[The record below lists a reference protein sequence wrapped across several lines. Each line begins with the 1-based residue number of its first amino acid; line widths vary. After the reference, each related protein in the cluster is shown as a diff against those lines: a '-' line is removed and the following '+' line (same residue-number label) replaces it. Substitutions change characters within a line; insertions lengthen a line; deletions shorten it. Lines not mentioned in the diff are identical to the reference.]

1 MRFLRQLGNEGGA
14 PIVPRE
20 LYSLT
25 DAGGGFFLADHPAVF
40 ELDDAVAEGGVA
52 LRVRDLND
60 RGAGVVEAF
69 EELHDFV
76 ALRGVEIAG
85 GLVSEDQLRILN
97 HRARYAHELLLS
109 AGKLV
114 GEEVFLADDVEAIED
129 VADEADALLVRNIF
143 IRKRDFE
150 ILENGEI
157 VDQVI
162 ALENEA
168 DVRFVQ
174 LVAFLDVEFVDRLI
188 VEVVFAAPRAV
199 EHADDAEQ
207 SGFSRA
213 GRTHEGDE
221 FALLNVQRDAAQHKK
236 LAAASLENLLEISQL
251 NQRFHK
257 ISLSLKWTC
266 SSVPA
271 IQASLYVIGG
281 WVGQFPVSAL
291 GRSRPETD
299 LPSHR

>member
-1 MRFLRQLGNEGGA
+1 MEGHKAFPAIG
-14 PIVPRE
+14 PVFG
-20 LYSLT
+20 LS
-25 DAGGGFFLADHPAVF
+25 DAGGGFFLADHPAVL

-52 LRVRDLND
+52 LGVRDLND
-60 RGAGVVEAF
+60 GSAGVVQAL
-69 EELHDFV
+69 EELHDFI

-85 GLVSEDQLRILN
+85 GLVSEDELRILN
-97 HRARYAHELLLS
+97 HRAGHANQLLLS

-129 VADEADALLVRNIF
+129 VADEADALLVRNVF
-143 IRKRDFE
+143 IGERDFE
-150 ILENGEI
+150 IFEDGEI

-168 DVRFVQ
+168 DVGLVQ
-174 LVAFLDVEFVDRLI
+174 LVAFLDIEFVDRLI
-188 VEVVFAAPRAV
+188 VKVVFAAPRAV

-213 GRTHEGDE
+213 GRAHEGDE

-236 LAAASLENLLEISQL
+236 LAAASLENFLEISQL

-257 ISLSLKWTC
+257 ISLSPEYTC
-266 SSVPA
+266 PSVPA
-271 IQASLYVIGG
+271 IKASLYVIGG
-281 WVGQFPVSAL
+281 WVGQFPVSVI
-291 GRSRPETD
+291 RPSD
-299 LPSHR
+299 